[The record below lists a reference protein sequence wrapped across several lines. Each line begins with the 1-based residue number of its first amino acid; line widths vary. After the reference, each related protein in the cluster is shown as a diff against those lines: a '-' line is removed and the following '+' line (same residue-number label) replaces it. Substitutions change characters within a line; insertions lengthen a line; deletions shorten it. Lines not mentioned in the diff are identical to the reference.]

1 MAPRS
6 SSRLRML
13 CIATGI
19 AIAVSMVL
27 MLPRQASAEAY
38 TIDRLDGA
46 NRYDTMAQAVE
57 VGFPSGSCS
66 TAVVTSGE
74 KFPDALVASSLVG
87 TLDCPLITTNDKVLS
102 SEAKQQLQRL
112 GVTKVYILGGDDTV
126 SPAVEKSIAAL
137 DGGRISVKRLEG
149 KTRVETAV
157 KAASEVR
164 LIDASSDTCIVTKS
178 SNFPD
183 ALAISAWAA
192 NTSSPIFYS
201 ENGAFNSQTVS
212 AIKQGGYKKVIVLGD
227 DSGTDGI
234 KDSAVNALG
243 LTSLRLA
250 GIDRYATASAIVK
263 WVTGLDTTKAFSP
276 SASQLLS
283 FDGMALSSG
292 EKFMDALASVNVTGK
307 MGSVLMLGYDNKTTR
322 TVLQE
327 IVGANRD
334 EITSAYVL
342 GAANTV
348 SDEVYFWLDQA
359 LDRLKYSYEIYALN
373 PYPIYTNCNTPL
385 FIKTDNPDPE
395 KGFSIE
401 CDAIE
406 GWSVGIEFADVP
418 YEGDTQIMNMRKVEG
433 GWLAI
438 VYFDTPGATEIVI
451 TEDPKTDWWGQT
463 TGGKVGA
470 VADIEIIDYS
480 TVLNSWIDQKVD
492 KYTDESMNS
501 LEKLQAVANGLWDEF
516 DYPYN
521 DENGYV
527 LLASKY
533 GTYFDTY
540 RWDSYTSPAALCTI
554 AERIGGFEDIH
565 NCYGDYYI
573 GSPEWYNWHYYCRVT
588 FEGEDYYVQ
597 ACPFSDSGT
606 IDRSEI
612 EMLDFA
618 NPSKLILLS

>member
-19 AIAVSMVL
+19 AIAVSVVL

-38 TIDRLDGA
+38 TIDRLDGDI
-46 NRYDTMAQAVE
+46 RYDTMAQAVE

-66 TAVVTSGE
+66 TAVIASGE

-87 TLDCPLITTNDKVLS
+87 ALNCPLITTNDQVLS
-102 SEAKQQLQRL
+102 SEAKLQLQRL
-112 GVTKVYILGGDDTV
+112 GVSNVYILGTDATI
-126 SPAVEKSIAAL
+126 SSAVEQSIASL
-137 DGGRISVKRLEG
+137 NGGIKTERLAGETRIETAIRAAA
-149 KTRVETAV
+149 KTRAN
-157 KAASEVR
+157 
-164 LIDASSDTCIVTKS
+164 DASSDTCIVTKS

-201 ENGAFNSQTVS
+201 EYGSFDNQTIE

-234 KDSAVNALG
+234 KDSAVKALG
-243 LTSLRLA
+243 LTSIRLA
-250 GIDRYATASAIVK
+250 GIDRYATAEAIEK
-263 WVTGLDTTKAFSP
+263 WVTGLDSSKAFSP
-276 SASQLLS
+276 SSSQLLS
-283 FDGMALSSG
+283 FDGMALASG
-292 EKFMDALASVNVTGK
+292 EKFADALASVN
-307 MGSVLMLGYDNKTTR
+307 
-322 TVLQE
+322 
-327 IVGANRD
+327 
-334 EITSAYVL
+334 ITSKNGSLLVLGFDNESTRATLLNFIGAHKEKILTAYVL
-342 GAANTV
+342 GDENSV
-348 SDEVYFWLDQA
+348 SDGVFSWLDKA
-359 LDRLKYSYEIYALN
+359 LDRLEYSYEIYALN
-373 PYPIYTNCNTPL
+373 PYPIYTNCSTPL

-401 CDAIE
+401 CDAMA

-451 TEDPKTDWWGQT
+451 TEDPETDWWGQT

-588 FEGEDYYVQ
+588 FKGEDYYVQ